1 MAIVKD
7 NLLMP
12 GLREVADDKASNY
25 FRDALFNDWWIEP
38 CNGCGKHIPQTEALN
53 PVTDYSSFE
62 CNITSYYCDDCFEI
76 WKY

>member
-1 MAIVKD
+1 MVVKNGLLYPAIK
-7 NLLMP
+7 
-12 GLREVADDKASNY
+12 EVADSNASNY
-25 FRDALFNDWWIEP
+25 FEETLFNEWWVEP